1 MGLTTPYLRSNT
13 DKDISSRLTAGSY
26 LRTDSNGTNIV
37 NDKFKFDYQ
46 EGWYTTSDSRH
57 ISWMWRRA
65 PGFFDVVTYTGGQ
78 GTDAQIP
85 HNLGARPEMLWVKSL
100 SDASE
105 WCVWSES
112 YENTDQ
118 MLILNRADALST
130 SYFGSMPEV
139 MTDEV
144 FQIGGN
150 AVYMNGAGKNYIAY
164 LWASVPGIC
173 DIGTYTGTGD
183 SQYID
188 CGLGASTPRFVLIK
202 STSEDGNWY
211 YWDSLRG
218 FDFSDN
224 PYLMLNNNDTQV
236 TNTRYIQP
244 SQQSS
249 GGITGGFYITSSSGS
264 PIYKDGVE
272 YIYMAIA

>member
-1 MGLTTPYLRSNT
+1 M
-13 DKDISSRLTAGSY
+13 
-26 LRTDSNGTNIV
+26 
-37 NDKFKFDYQ
+37 F
-46 EGWYTTSDSRH
+46 
-57 ISWMWRRA
+57 RRA

-173 DIGTYTGTGD
+173 DIGSYTAASDQAAQT
-183 SQYID
+183 ID
-188 CGLGASTPRFVLIK
+188 CGFTNGARFVLIK
-202 STSEDGNWY
+202 RTDSTGNWMY
-211 YWDSLRG
+211 FDTLRG
-218 FDFSDN
+218 ITPAGTDSPALWLNSTAAQQNSNGLEPASAGFALPVGDN
-224 PYLMLNNNDTQV
+224 AVNVANA
-236 TNTRYIQP
+236 
-244 SQQSS
+244 
-249 GGITGGFYITSSSGS
+249 
-264 PIYKDGVE
+264 E